1 MSRLFACVVLLTSV
15 ACATS
20 PATPV
25 REVEQVVRS
34 TAQPRIAVTVAPELS
49 YLGHIQDSA
58 MSGRAVYD
66 QYIFSEV
73 LGGQLGRT
81 LIVHFESA
89 VPGTDFTFD
98 YPRHTMARIGR
109 HEYLQQS
116 WPIEN
121 WPLFQSDPMTKLL
134 RKYAVSAPPRWSV
147 IRYVRAVG
155 KDKRAEI
162 ILFYLEPAG
171 ELPAAVADLGLGGSQ
186 RDLWEPIAAALA
198 TRAKSVFAVED

>member
-1 MSRLFACVVLLTSV
+1 
-15 ACATS
+15 
-20 PATPV
+20 
-25 REVEQVVRS
+25 
-34 TAQPRIAVTVAPELS
+34 
-49 YLGHIQDSA
+49 

-73 LGGQLGRT
+73 SGGQLGRT
-81 LIVHFESA
+81 FIVHFESA

-98 YPRHTMARIGR
+98 YPRHTMVRIGQ

-121 WPLFQSDPMTKLL
+121 WRLFQSDPMTKLL
-134 RKYAVSAPPRWSV
+134 RKFAVTAPSRWLV
-147 IRYVRAVG
+147 NRYVRAVG
-155 KDKRAEI
+155 KDRRAEI

-171 ELPAAVADLGLGGSQ
+171 ELPAAVPDLGLGGPR

-198 TRAKSVFAVED
+198 TRAKSVFTLKD